1 MIEETQLNKIIDG
14 RRYKK

>member
-1 MIEETQLNKIIDG
+1 MIEKTQLYKIIDG